1 MRLTAHRNFGFW
13 HRNPYSFQSPY
24 RPVFRFG
31 VPLKTPYG
39 FGILLV
45 TISYFIF
52 STHDAVIKLLVE
64 HVTVWQIL
72 FFRSVTVCICCLF
85 IGGPRLARRAAT
97 SDIVKPMAI
106 RSLFLISAWISYYT
120 AAKSLQLGELTTL
133 YFAAP
138 VVAMLLAGPM
148 LKEHVTPA
156 RWTAVIVGF
165 IGVIIASNPIGL
177 KVSLPVY
184 LALQAAC
191 LWAFSTVLLRR
202 TALHETSM
210 VQMMLTN
217 FFFIVLTG
225 GMLIFDWRNIDL
237 TTTAM
242 LFGVGLLGGL
252 AQFAYFEG
260 MRRAPVSIL
269 APFEYTA
276 LIWAFVL
283 GFLIWGDLPAA
294 NVAIGAVLIG
304 SAGLLIIFGERFRRK
319 TGGTGDAG

>member
-1 MRLTAHRNFGFW
+1 M
-13 HRNPYSFQSPY
+13 
-24 RPVFRFG
+24 
-31 VPLKTPYG
+31 KTPYG
-39 FGILLV
+39 IGILLI
-45 TISYFIF
+45 TLSYFIF

-64 HVTVWQIL
+64 QVTVWQIL
-72 FFRSVTVCICCLF
+72 FFRSVTVCACCLF
-85 IGGPRLARRAAT
+85 IGGPRLAHHAAT
-97 SDIVKPMAI
+97 SSIVKPMAV
-106 RSLFLISAWISYYT
+106 RGLFLIAAWLSYYT

-138 VVAMLLAGPM
+138 VVATLLAGPM
-148 LKEHVTPA
+148 LREHVTPA
-156 RWTAVIVGF
+156 RWVAVIVGF
-165 IGVIIASNPIGL
+165 VGVIVASNPIGL

-202 TALHETSM
+202 TALHETTM
-210 VQMMLTN
+210 VQMTLTN

-225 GMLIFDWRNIDL
+225 GMLAVEWRDIDL
-237 TTTAM
+237 VTTTM
-242 LFGVGLLGGL
+242 LFGVGVLSGL
-252 AQFAYFEG
+252 AQYAYFEG
-260 MRRAPVSIL
+260 MRRAPVSVL

-304 SAGLLIIFGERFRRK
+304 GAGLLIIFSERFGRRLRGK
-319 TGGTGDAG
+319 ADGG